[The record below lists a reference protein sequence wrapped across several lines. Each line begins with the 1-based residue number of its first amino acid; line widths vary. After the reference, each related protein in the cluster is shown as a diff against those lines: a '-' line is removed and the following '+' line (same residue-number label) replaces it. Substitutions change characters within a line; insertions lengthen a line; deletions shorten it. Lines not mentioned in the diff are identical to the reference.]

1 MRYINAERFIFK
13 KQNGLC
19 PIWFNMEFVNDLKH
33 IVVLI
38 AAIIFLLIT
47 MFITIRQVRILPLS
61 YTIQILGN
69 QEEKI
74 MLPDLRLHFRR
85 YEVAESYARFYRDMF
100 RQQQYKFKVIGIKK
114 WGCYVMLN
122 ANAKN
127 TLVWSGR
134 FGISIRYLQMKKQ
147 RKIMIFDRAS
157 NYGTI
162 CNQIESRQ
170 ICWSYP
176 T

>member
-1 MRYINAERFIFK
+1 
-13 KQNGLC
+13 
-19 PIWFNMEFVNDLKH
+19 MEFVNDLKH

-114 WGCYVMLN
+114 
-122 ANAKN
+122 
-127 TLVWSGR
+127 
-134 FGISIRYLQMKKQ
+134 
-147 RKIMIFDRAS
+147 
-157 NYGTI
+157 
-162 CNQIESRQ
+162 
-170 ICWSYP
+170 
-176 T
+176 